1 MEKRVNSIGMFDF
14 SRGFLMFA
22 VVMAHSFT
30 QYFKYWEPQYMTIW
44 WLPALLAMK
53 PVIYGVIPMFFIMSG
68 YGFRKK
74 PMGRCIKERARYLL
88 KPYIVVGL
96 VVIVLALVRCVL
108 RDGSKVAMLWEY
120 GVPFLL
126 GLCPGSMQI
135 GDYYVGSIGP
145 LWFLVVLFF
154 GWIILNLAFQIQ
166 SEGARML
173 CLGIG
178 MLMCTRLPF
187 LSFIPYC
194 LIQSVCCAMYMYIG
208 YVIKKYNLLNEKL
221 SKQNIIILLVIACA
235 VLPFGNIE
243 VSQNVWAL
251 GSLDFV
257 AGAVVGF
264 LFLKLFQLSNRC
276 HGKVVNAFRTAGKYS
291 LYILCFHTVEYLVFP
306 WDLVSVHFTGH
317 VIAGTFVTFAIRSVM
332 IAIGCYLIKIYL
344 NKKMRKNRVK

>member
-88 KPYIVVGL
+88 KPYVMVGL
-96 VVIVLALVRCVL
+96 LVTVLAIVKCVINNS
-108 RDGSKVAMLWEY
+108 SKMAALWEY

-126 GLCPGSMQI
+126 GLCPGGLQI
-135 GDYYVGSIGP
+135 GSYYVGSIGP
-145 LWFLVVLFF
+145 LWFLVVLFL
-154 GWIILNLAFQIQ
+154 GWIILNLVFQLK
-166 SEGARML
+166 SEGSRAL
-173 CLGIG
+173 CLLIG
-178 MLMCTRLPF
+178 MLVCTRLPF

-194 LIQSVCCAMYMYIG
+194 VIQSVCCAFYMYIG
-208 YVIKKYNLLNEKL
+208 YVIKKHNLLNEKL
-221 SKQNIIILLVIACA
+221 SKQNLIILLVIACA

-264 LFLKLFQLSNRC
+264 LFLKLFCACNRF
-276 HGKVVNAFRTAGKYS
+276 HGKIANAFRTAGKYS
-291 LYILCFHTVEYLVFP
+291 LYILCIHTIEYLVFP
-306 WDLVSVHFTGH
+306 WELVSVHFTGH
-317 VIAGTFVTFAIRSVM
+317 VILGTLVTFAIRSV
-332 IAIGCYLIKIYL
+332 IIVAGCLLVKVYISRKA
-344 NKKMRKNRVK
+344 KKNR